1 MQFGMQQCSQGN
13 KSIINVV
20 KFDKHF
26 VALLTSIRS
35 KIKYYR
41 KTKGNELKAD
51 FQNTSSFIYS
61 YAIVKYVLFF
71 NIINH
76 SGVKTDLCPKNK
88 NLSAF
93 SYFFLVNNYNGLI
106 SYNDV
111 MQFTPKLFFLSFV
124 ILIKYSILW
133 TTKSRKTGV

>member
-1 MQFGMQQCSQGN
+1 M
-13 KSIINVV
+13 
-20 KFDKHF
+20 
-26 VALLTSIRS
+26 
-35 KIKYYR
+35 

-51 FQNTSSFIYS
+51 FQNTSSFINS

-71 NIINH
+71 NITNH

-111 MQFTPKLFFLSFV
+111 MQVTPKLFFLSFV

>member
-1 MQFGMQQCSQGN
+1 M
-13 KSIINVV
+13 
-20 KFDKHF
+20 F

-51 FQNTSSFIYS
+51 FQNTSSFINS
-61 YAIVKYVLFF
+61 YVIVKYTLFF

-88 NLSAF
+88 NLSAL
-93 SYFFLVNNYNGLI
+93 SYFILVNNYNGLI

-124 ILIKYSILW
+124 IFNKIFYSLDNKKQKKWCVIM
-133 TTKSRKTGV
+133 RQ